1 MQTSADMAEKQ
12 TAGEAHRVLVAAETA
27 AADISFASWLKH
39 EGFEVMTAIDGQEA
53 LQIASS
59 SWQPDIVLLDL
70 TLPEVEAL
78 SVCKRIRAINQRAA
92 IFVLGGDSREDE
104 ILSLDAGADDYLVK
118 PFSPEVLLARIRA
131 DRRRARVTGNQRILE
146 FGDLRLDAKNYATWV
161 KGEWIELRPQ
171 EFRLLAALAQTS
183 GVPVSRQEL
192 VRRSGASWRGT
203 SSRTVDMHISRIR
216 ACVETPSDY
225 TYIHSIRGVGYRF
238 EPVPKGPPVPS
249 RTSPQQ
255 HRVV

>member
-12 TAGEAHRVLVAAETA
+12 TAGEAHRVLVAAESA

-131 DRRRARVTGNQRILE
+131 DRR
-146 FGDLRLDAKNYATWV
+146 
-161 KGEWIELRPQ
+161 
-171 EFRLLAALAQTS
+171 
-183 GVPVSRQEL
+183 
-192 VRRSGASWRGT
+192 
-203 SSRTVDMHISRIR
+203 
-216 ACVETPSDY
+216 
-225 TYIHSIRGVGYRF
+225 
-238 EPVPKGPPVPS
+238 
-249 RTSPQQ
+249 
-255 HRVV
+255 